1 MQEIVQ
7 LYNELITAWNERN
20 AEAMARLFAKQGEMI
35 GYDGSDAVG
44 QEEITAHLSPI
55 FLQHRTPMYICK
67 VKDVRVLGQKVAMLR
82 AIAGMVRAGE
92 EDIDPAF
99 NAHHTLL
106 AVKIGEEWKI
116 ELFQNTP
123 AQFHGRPHLVEQM
136 TEELRRTMQGND
148 V

>member
-1 MQEIVQ
+1 MGRFM
-7 LYNELITAWNERN
+7 TSS
-20 AEAMARLFAKQGEMI
+20 MALNREMM
-35 GYDGSDAVG
+35 SLSATFPRG
-44 QEEITAHLSPI
+44 QETIS
-55 FLQHRTPMYICK
+55 
-67 VKDVRVLGQKVAMLR
+67 
-82 AIAGMVRAGE
+82 RAGE

-99 NAHHTLL
+99 NTHHTLL